1 MMRAFYLTLLVL
13 TLAFAGVEIYYAE
26 EVQSA
31 RWSSYDYNSYDP
43 YGSSSYD
50 SYQYSNEDDEK
61 TMEAGFV
68 TMGFFLI
75 YTVLFVLSLIKIKK
89 TTMKVFSIIGLSLT
103 GIMILW
109 DGLMISSPSGISF
122 DEVAPGWIL
131 YQVVM
136 LAFMIIGTIQA
147 FKAKA

>member
-1 MMRAFYLTLLVL
+1 MRAFYLTALVL
-13 TLAFAGVEIYYAE
+13 TLVFAGLTFFYAE
-26 EVQSA
+26 EVSSA
-31 RWSSYDYNSYDP
+31 RWSNYNYNSYDS

-68 TMGFFLI
+68 TMVFFVFYI
-75 YTVLFVLSLIKIKK
+75 VLFLLSLIKIKK

-103 GIMILW
+103 GIMVLW
-109 DGLMISSPSGISF
+109 DGLMIASPSSVSF
-122 DEVAPGWIL
+122 DEVAPGWLIFG
-131 YQVVM
+131 VVM
-136 LAFMIIGTIQA
+136 LAFTIIGTIQS

>member
-13 TLAFAGVEIYYAE
+13 TIVFAGVEIFYAE

-31 RWSSYDYNSYDP
+31 RWSSYDYNSYDS

-50 SYQYSNEDDEK
+50 SYQYSNVDDEK
-61 TMEAGFV
+61 TMEAGFI
-68 TMGFFLI
+68 TMAFFLI
-75 YTVLFVLSLIKIKK
+75 YIVVFILSLIKIKK

-103 GIMILW
+103 GIMVLW
-109 DGLMISSPSGISF
+109 DGLMIASPSSVSF
-122 DEVAPGWIL
+122 DEVAPGWVL
-131 YQVVM
+131 FQVVM
-136 LAFMIIGTIQA
+136 LAFMIIGTVQA